1 MGCIRYLGAKE
12 CFADQEGKR
21 GWEKGKGCA
30 FRRSSTRHRSRV
42 PIRSPRENL
51 APVRRNS
58 KQEFAPLRL
67 FSSVWISRR
76 PDPLFSFPFSLF
88 PFPFPLSASA
98 SGDPGMAH
106 AAIVGRSNVAVAV
119 ERSTA
124 SRRTKLRLELG
135 FAFVQPLALFCRVSR
150 TELRAHPLQTL
161 RKAFTGL
168 DLFGRIAARSG
179 LAFYGSL
186 PLCRR
191 CGANTRRLVAVDS
204 LEVELLQLRR
214 GGARPIREGRD
225 TVDFALEDRCG
236 RLGIGRR
243 PISSSQQRGNA
254 KQGVRTHDTSLSIA
268 NWEPPVWRDNDRQG
282 WRISWGSA

>member
-1 MGCIRYLGAKE
+1 M
-12 CFADQEGKR
+12 GKR
-21 GWEKGKGCA
+21 ERMRVQA
-30 FRRSSTRHRSRV
+30 FVHASPIARAYPLPARKSRTGTTKQQTR
-42 PIRSPRENL
+42 IRTITIVFECLDQSSPR
-51 APVRRNS
+51 P
-58 KQEFAPLRL
+58 
-67 FSSVWISRR
+67 
-76 PDPLFSFPFSLF
+76 SFLFSLF